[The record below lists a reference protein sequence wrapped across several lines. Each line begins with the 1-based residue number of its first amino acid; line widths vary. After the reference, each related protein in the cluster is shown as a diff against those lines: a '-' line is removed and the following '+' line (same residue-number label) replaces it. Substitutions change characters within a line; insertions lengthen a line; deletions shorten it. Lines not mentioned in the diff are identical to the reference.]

1 MGERER
7 RNRSKHHYPKLPC
20 VQVPS
25 SEWDS
30 FWMKGLNA
38 GQKRYFY
45 SILSIYDSRGHREAL
60 CRRYTISLQRQN
72 ALGLITK
79 QQVEY
84 YASFIKDSKSSRRS
98 KRGGTS
104 PSKAGGRRAQLRS
117 CNQI

>member
-7 RNRSKHHYPKLPC
+7 RNPSKHHYPKLPHI
-20 VQVPS
+20 QVPS

-30 FWMKGLNA
+30 FLMKGLNP

-45 SILSIYDSRGHREAL
+45 SILSIYDSRGQREAL
-60 CRRYTISLQRQN
+60 CRCYTISLQRHN

-79 QQVEY
+79 QQVRY

-98 KRGGTS
+98 KPRRRS
-104 PSKAGGRRAQLRS
+104 PTKADGRRAKLHS